1 MKVIYISGPLS
12 TGDLIQNMRNAAE
25 AAQTILDHGG
35 APYVPHLQSVTWQMF
50 MGSRVGGVKDYDVWL
65 PIDFEFV
72 RRSDA
77 VYRMP
82 GYSWGGDREVEDAQA
97 HGVPVFYTM
106 SDVLMFLQRSD
117 HANTG
122 RS

>member
-12 TGDLIQNMRNAAE
+12 TGDLIQNMRAAAE
-25 AAQTILDHGG
+25 AAQRVLEHGG

-50 MGSRVGGVKDYDVWL
+50 MGGYLKDYDTWL

-77 VYRMP
+77 VLRLP
-82 GYSWGGDREVEDAQA
+82 GDSYGGDREVEEARRW
-97 HGVPVFYTM
+97 GIPVFFEM
-106 SDVLMFLQRSD
+106 GDVLIFLR
-117 HANTG
+117 G
-122 RS
+122 